1 MITLLNKNK
10 LFLYCLVVIISSSF
24 FASLIQT
31 SFGKVDVKLMNL
43 KTPDGQN
50 LVYDLYKP
58 SIATENDKQPF
69 IVVVPGFQRSKEAL
83 SNIAIELSRRG
94 YVVALIDP
102 YAQGMSSSSLSRL
115 AATTQG
121 YGMFA
126 LVDYAYAENFSF
138 VDINKIGSTG
148 HSMGGNAAI
157 RGADYFG
164 KEAIKS
170 GKKSKLDSVYI
181 SGYVLTLRENILRDS
196 KSNMGVSYALYDE
209 GAFRNDLQ
217 GWDAGNMKIAPE
229 SLRTVNSVLPKD
241 KKVTEV
247 ELGKYYGERSNNTL
261 RVIFNEELLH
271 PFQPYNKEATK
282 NQLDYFDKVFGAPIS
297 INSNNQ
303 IWQYKELF
311 TLINMIVSL
320 LMLIPIAKLFLSL
333 SFYKDIV
340 KDIPASLPEQT
351 SKSKMIF
358 WSVFFLSAL
367 IACISFIPMVDVAKI
382 LFYESANRELTW
394 FFPQRMNN
402 SVMLW
407 AAFNGS
413 IGLVIFFI
421 SYYFFGR
428 HHGVNTNSWG
438 LQINKVELFKT
449 LALPVALIFLVL
461 GSIFAGIA
469 TPTEA
474 AAIGAF
480 GALLI
485 ALINRKVNL
494 HFLKET
500 SEKTAIV
507 STMIF
512 TILIGASIF
521 SLIFRGVGGD
531 ELIDLIFN
539 SLPGGSFTALI
550 FVLVIIFLLG
560 FILDF
565 IEICYVIVPLVAP
578 PLLMMGFDPV
588 WLAIL
593 FAINLQTSFLTP
605 PFGFSLFYLRG
616 VADENIQTKEIY
628 IGVIPFIGLQLT
640 VLLIV
645 VIFPDLIL

>member
-333 SFYKDIV
+333 NFYKDIV
-340 KDIPASLPEQT
+340 KDIPATLPEQT

-449 LALPVALIFLVL
+449 IMLGLSIFICYYLILYFVYFLFHVDYRFWFMGVRIFQPEMLLVLVMYFPLFFIFFFSNSLRVNGAMRFKNQSEWKSRLIAGFANSLGLIMIIIIQYVTFAWTGTVFWTTNWLSVNLLFGIVPMMFILPYFNRVFFQLTGRVYLGPIVTCLIFIMIL
-461 GSIFAGIA
+461 
-469 TPTEA
+469 
-474 AAIGAF
+474 
-480 GALLI
+480 
-485 ALINRKVNL
+485 
-494 HFLKET
+494 
-500 SEKTAIV
+500 
-507 STMIF
+507 STN
-512 TILIGASIF
+512 T
-521 SLIFRGVGGD
+521 VVY
-531 ELIDLIFN
+531 
-539 SLPGGSFTALI
+539 LPL
-550 FVLVIIFLLG
+550 
-560 FILDF
+560 
-565 IEICYVIVPLVAP
+565 
-578 PLLMMGFDPV
+578 
-588 WLAIL
+588 
-593 FAINLQTSFLTP
+593 
-605 PFGFSLFYLRG
+605 
-616 VADENIQTKEIY
+616 
-628 IGVIPFIGLQLT
+628 
-640 VLLIV
+640 
-645 VIFPDLIL
+645 

>member
-58 SIATENDKQPF
+58 SIATENDKQPL

-358 WSVFFLSAL
+358 WSVFFLSAF

-413 IGLVIFFI
+413 IGLVIFFV

-449 LALPVALIFLVL
+449 IMLGLSIFICYYLILYFVYFLFHVDYRFWFMGVRIFQPEMLLVL
-461 GSIFAGIA
+461 VMYFPLFFIFFFSNSLRVN
-469 TPTEA
+469 
-474 AAIGAF
+474 GAMRF
-480 GALLI
+480 KNQSEWKSRLI
-485 ALINRKVNL
+485 AGFARSEE
-494 HFLKET
+494 HT
-500 SEKTAIV
+500 SE
-507 STMIF
+507 
-512 TILIGASIF
+512 
-521 SLIFRGVGGD
+521 
-531 ELIDLIFN
+531 
-539 SLPGGSFTALI
+539 
-550 FVLVIIFLLG
+550 
-560 FILDF
+560 
-565 IEICYVIVPLVAP
+565 
-578 PLLMMGFDPV
+578 
-588 WLAIL
+588 
-593 FAINLQTSFLTP
+593 LQSQ
-605 PFGFSLFYLRG
+605 
-616 VADENIQTKEIY
+616 D
-628 IGVIPFIGLQLT
+628 
-640 VLLIV
+640 
-645 VIFPDLIL
+645 

>member
-58 SIATENDKQPF
+58 TIATENDKQPF

-138 VDINKIGSTG
+138 IDINKIGSTG

-164 KEAIKS
+164 KEAIRS

-181 SGYVLTLRENILRDS
+181 SGYVLTLQENILRDS

-333 SFYKDIV
+333 NFYKDIV

-351 SKSKMIF
+351 LKSKMIF

-413 IGLVIFFI
+413 IGLVIFFL

-438 LQINKVELFKT
+438 LQINKVEFFKT
-449 LALPVALIFLVL
+449 IMLGLSIFICYYLILYFVYFLFHVDYRFWFMGVRIFQPEMLLVLVMYFPLFFIFFFSNSLRVNGAMRFKNQSEWKSRLIAGFANSLGLMMIIIIQYVTFAWTGTVFWTTNWLSVNLLFGIVPMMFILPYFNRIFFQLTGRVYLGPIVTCLIFIMIL
-461 GSIFAGIA
+461 
-469 TPTEA
+469 
-474 AAIGAF
+474 
-480 GALLI
+480 
-485 ALINRKVNL
+485 
-494 HFLKET
+494 
-500 SEKTAIV
+500 
-507 STMIF
+507 STN
-512 TILIGASIF
+512 T
-521 SLIFRGVGGD
+521 VVY
-531 ELIDLIFN
+531 
-539 SLPGGSFTALI
+539 LPL
-550 FVLVIIFLLG
+550 
-560 FILDF
+560 
-565 IEICYVIVPLVAP
+565 
-578 PLLMMGFDPV
+578 
-588 WLAIL
+588 
-593 FAINLQTSFLTP
+593 
-605 PFGFSLFYLRG
+605 
-616 VADENIQTKEIY
+616 
-628 IGVIPFIGLQLT
+628 
-640 VLLIV
+640 
-645 VIFPDLIL
+645 

>member
-138 VDINKIGSTG
+138 VNINKIGSTG

-209 GAFRNDLQ
+209 GAFRNDLK

-333 SFYKDIV
+333 NFYKDIV

-367 IACISFIPMVDVAKI
+367 IACISFSPMVDVAKI

-449 LALPVALIFLVL
+449 IMLGLSIFICYYLILYFVYFLFHVDYRFWFMGVRIFQPEMLLVLVMYFPLFFIFFFSNSLRVNGAMRFKNQSEWKSRLIAGFANSLGLMMIIIIQYVTFAWTGTVFWTTNWLSVNLLFGIVPMMFILPYFNRIFFQLTGRVYLGPIVTCLIFIMIL
-461 GSIFAGIA
+461 
-469 TPTEA
+469 
-474 AAIGAF
+474 
-480 GALLI
+480 
-485 ALINRKVNL
+485 
-494 HFLKET
+494 
-500 SEKTAIV
+500 
-507 STMIF
+507 STN
-512 TILIGASIF
+512 T
-521 SLIFRGVGGD
+521 VVY
-531 ELIDLIFN
+531 
-539 SLPGGSFTALI
+539 LPL
-550 FVLVIIFLLG
+550 
-560 FILDF
+560 
-565 IEICYVIVPLVAP
+565 
-578 PLLMMGFDPV
+578 
-588 WLAIL
+588 
-593 FAINLQTSFLTP
+593 
-605 PFGFSLFYLRG
+605 
-616 VADENIQTKEIY
+616 
-628 IGVIPFIGLQLT
+628 
-640 VLLIV
+640 
-645 VIFPDLIL
+645 

>member
-58 SIATENDKQPF
+58 SIATEDDKQPF

-333 SFYKDIV
+333 SFYRDIV

-358 WSVFFLSAL
+358 WSVFFLSAF

-449 LALPVALIFLVL
+449 IMLGLSIFICYYLILYFVYFLFHVDYRFWFMGVRIFQPEMLLVLVMYFPLFFIFFFSNSLRVNGAMRFKNQSEWKSRLIAGFANSLGLMMIIIIQYVTFAWTGTVFWTTNWLSVNLLFGIVPMMFILPYFNRIFFQLTGRVYLGPIVTCLIFIMIL
-461 GSIFAGIA
+461 
-469 TPTEA
+469 
-474 AAIGAF
+474 
-480 GALLI
+480 
-485 ALINRKVNL
+485 
-494 HFLKET
+494 
-500 SEKTAIV
+500 
-507 STMIF
+507 STN
-512 TILIGASIF
+512 T
-521 SLIFRGVGGD
+521 VVY
-531 ELIDLIFN
+531 
-539 SLPGGSFTALI
+539 LPL
-550 FVLVIIFLLG
+550 
-560 FILDF
+560 
-565 IEICYVIVPLVAP
+565 
-578 PLLMMGFDPV
+578 
-588 WLAIL
+588 
-593 FAINLQTSFLTP
+593 
-605 PFGFSLFYLRG
+605 
-616 VADENIQTKEIY
+616 
-628 IGVIPFIGLQLT
+628 
-640 VLLIV
+640 
-645 VIFPDLIL
+645 